1 MKKGN
6 LSIGRNHNYNPLLL
20 NFSKKGSK
28 KNLGLNKFALSQKV
42 LQNYSVSNDLYNMM
56 VINAFLFSKKGHYQ
70 SIYKDIEIFSDE
82 KENLKR
88 VYDINDCKERIPK
101 YAYYYKDY
109 LKYFCKPLISALSQ
123 NKIIIHNMEKI
134 AQEFYNN
141 NYKEKKINKQANYK
155 KEDFI
160 FFNYNVIKDIERQ
173 IEFTNENK
181 NDDTR
186 ILLSSLLDVSSIVKK
201 SRNTYKPT
209 EQSLNTSL
217 SSLISILV
225 SNKDNRKEMKKPQ
238 LNMNQNIQNNT
249 SKEIQPPLISNYIS
263 GMNTNKRGLY
273 KVKLNSGS
281 LRNIRDYNKSKRESS
296 LHNYKSIGNFNNVK
310 LNSFKSPKVT
320 YSKYSLRL
328 VTPLTSKYIDSPKS
342 RINVSVK
349 DNILSSPS
357 RRGNINI
364 VNNLQNGYLGKTK
377 LSLYQKKVKSFTT
390 RVNENSE
397 ERKFQKVKML
407 NNLYSGGAS
416 TIFKKDKHIT
426 IEHKLSVSKVR
437 GFRGHN
443 FTNVLKY
450 KK

>member
-1 MKKGN
+1 M
-6 LSIGRNHNYNPLLL
+6 
-20 NFSKKGSK
+20 
-28 KNLGLNKFALSQKV
+28 
-42 LQNYSVSNDLYNMM
+42 
-56 VINAFLFSKKGHYQ
+56 
-70 SIYKDIEIFSDE
+70 
-82 KENLKR
+82 
-88 VYDINDCKERIPK
+88 
-101 YAYYYKDY
+101 
-109 LKYFCKPLISALSQ
+109 
-123 NKIIIHNMEKI
+123 
-134 AQEFYNN
+134 
-141 NYKEKKINKQANYK
+141 
-155 KEDFI
+155 
-160 FFNYNVIKDIERQ
+160 
-173 IEFTNENK
+173 
-181 NDDTR
+181 
-186 ILLSSLLDVSSIVKK
+186 
-201 SRNTYKPT
+201 
-209 EQSLNTSL
+209 
-217 SSLISILV
+217 
-225 SNKDNRKEMKKPQ
+225 
-238 LNMNQNIQNNT
+238 
-249 SKEIQPPLISNYIS
+249 
-263 GMNTNKRGLY
+263 
-273 KVKLNSGS
+273 
-281 LRNIRDYNKSKRESS
+281 
-296 LHNYKSIGNFNNVK
+296 
-310 LNSFKSPKVT
+310 NSFKSPKVT

-407 NNLYSGGAS
+407 NNLYSGGAL